1 MGAILKKAFLKTEK
15 AMWFKMGIKGAVFL
29 SVILVSVMFII
40 IDSPVPEGNL
50 RSILSGLS
58 VGITV
63 LVVNLITK
71 KRR

>member
-1 MGAILKKAFLKTEK
+1 MRNEK
-15 AMWFKMGIKGAVFL
+15 WYEMGIKGAVFL

-40 IDSPVPEGNL
+40 IDSTVAEGNL
-50 RSILSGLS
+50 RSVLIGLS

-63 LVVNLITK
+63 LVVKFIPGKLKINFIDK

>member
-1 MGAILKKAFLKTEK
+1 
-15 AMWFKMGIKGAVFL
+15 MWFEMGIKGAVFL

-40 IDSPVPEGNL
+40 IDSTVPEGNL
-50 RSILSGLS
+50 RSVLNGLS

-63 LVVNLITK
+63 LVVNLIVRKFKDK